1 MTAAPLVTWAYVEQW
16 TRSALDKVDTC
27 PAQLDVTHPLH
38 VEWEA
43 LSQVML
49 VLKLSLCIQNM
60 KNNL

>member
-49 VLKLSLCIQNM
+49 DL
-60 KNNL
+60 